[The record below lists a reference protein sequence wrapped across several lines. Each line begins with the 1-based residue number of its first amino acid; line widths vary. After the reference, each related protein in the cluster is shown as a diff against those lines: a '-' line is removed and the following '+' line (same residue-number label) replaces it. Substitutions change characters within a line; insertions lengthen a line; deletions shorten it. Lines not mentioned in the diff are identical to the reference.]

1 MRPTILNPTALPEH
15 GITVG
20 LVYVQGAGYRV
31 CAEDSAVQRHM
42 SAAASRRF
50 AEQLEGQDAHVSAF
64 LKPVIEALEAAAA
77 SLDKTEDFA
86 TVGNA

>member
-31 CAEDSAVQRHM
+31 CAEDS
-42 SAAASRRF
+42 SAAAARRF
-50 AEQLEGQDAHVSAF
+50 AKQLEGQDAHVSAF